1 MQNRFKKGRTY
12 EAICIDKIELG
23 INSIKN
29 GHRDGNEVGSDLEY
43 FFDKL
48 EELNKPMF
56 EDMYMKYCIAR
67 LEKEQ
72 SKELHS

>member
-1 MQNRFKKGRTY
+1 MRNSGKKGRTY

-23 INSIKN
+23 INSIKS
-29 GHRDGNEVGSDLEY
+29 GRRSGDEVGKDLDY
-43 FFDKL
+43 FFNQL
-48 EELNKPMF
+48 EKMNTPMY
-56 EDMYMKYCIAR
+56 EDLYMKYCIAR